1 MAILKTKD
9 VRHPVQTVTCP
20 YCRKFT
26 QIQPA
31 SDYAPKYV
39 RCSICNKRFIVERVQ
54 RGIQLLTLEEAP
66 CFSDP
71 DCRELELAQGDE
83 E

>member
-1 MAILKTKD
+1 MAILKTKNAQ
-9 VRHPVQTVTCP
+9 HPVQMVTCP
-20 YCRKFT
+20 YCLEST
-26 QIQPA
+26 QIKPA

-39 RCSICNKRFIVERVQ
+39 RCSICHKRFIVERVQ

-66 CFSDP
+66 CTSDP
-71 DCRELELAQGDE
+71 DCRALEMAQGDE